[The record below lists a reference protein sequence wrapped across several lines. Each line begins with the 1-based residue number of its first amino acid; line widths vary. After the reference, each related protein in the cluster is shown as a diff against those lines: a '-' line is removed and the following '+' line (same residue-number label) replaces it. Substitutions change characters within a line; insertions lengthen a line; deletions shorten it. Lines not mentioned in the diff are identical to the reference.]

1 MKKKILSINFGIKD
15 WSWHYNFY
23 LQLTY
28 FTSYLGFLRTITGE
42 LLDSALCYS
51 IEIKANRKILM
62 ALVAYDN
69 SDTSEYEDDE
79 NEGQSTRLLK
89 ENSVTIGWFSISLNL
104 VICL

>member
-1 MKKKILSINFGIKD
+1 MALKTEVDIIIFI
-15 WSWHYNFY
+15 YN
-23 LQLTY
+23 LLA
-28 FTSYLGFLRTITGE
+28 LLLIWVFLRTITGE